1 MNACP
6 RKIGFRT
13 LRDATVKELSARA
26 ERIRNALR
34 VEVGQELIEAK
45 ALVSHGH
52 FVDWLGEV
60 GMAPRTAERVMAAA
74 KLVLKNDKLSVLPK
88 SSLYLLA
95 GPAVT
100 AASKR

>member
-1 MNACP
+1 MNARP

-13 LRDATVKELSARA
+13 LPDATVKELCARA

-34 VEVGQELIEAK
+34 RSLVEVGQELIEAK

-60 GMAPRTAERVMAAA
+60 GMALRTP
-74 KLVLKNDKLSVLPK
+74 N
-88 SSLYLLA
+88 
-95 GPAVT
+95 
-100 AASKR
+100 ASWRPPSCF